1 MRTTSRFYFP
11 VDTEMWQTESLLLVW
26 VVWREQLRRRRGTGA
41 AVAAQSGSDVVGN
54 VAAGTH
60 QAHT

>member
-1 MRTTSRFYFP
+1 MNPFIYAIKHEGVR
-11 VDTEMWQTESLLLVW
+11 EKLAGLM
-26 VVWREQLRRRRGTGA
+26 VWREQLRRWLGTAA

-54 VAAGTH
+54 VAAGTQ